1 MSATLALI
9 DKSRIPA
16 PCPIEQRWTASSAA
30 AMSPAGPLPSQS
42 ASQSAALSAA
52 LSAAPAGREANNN
65 KPVFSWVG
73 IIMYLPPV
81 GSPSREE
88 VTSAFGAYRQA
99 WQQSVQ
105 AKFGAVDHWA
115 KARRRAARR

>member
-42 ASQSAALSAA
+42 AA
-52 LSAAPAGREANNN
+52 LSAAPAAPAGGEANNN